1 MSFESEYI
9 GVLEGY
15 VLDALRADV
24 RIKALKAE
32 ISDLKIRLGLREAE
46 AAVQKSMDQNADRR
60 YDEMVAEIQK
70 LTDEVGEAERQRDEL
85 SAEVAE
91 LRHDIA
97 GYDRSLTALQ
107 TEEREGREEASRL
120 RTALAEANVG
130 LMDLRAKLA
139 DAEVQRGD
147 AVQEKNLVE
156 QRLFKH
162 MEWLSSEQ
170 TLKLALQAE
179 LKEAVK
185 AADDAEAERS
195 LLEAQYAE
203 LASRHEALEAQHRA
217 DTYLLARRK
226 EQLETAESAMA
237 TLREGIKNQSLALV
251 YSKGAQVHQFHVG
264 RRAGAVKTLDA
275 VKVAIE
281 AWMGE
286 KVMEA
291 LGEEMLAYLDE
302 VIELPAKPEI
312 RANAPEPIRS
322 ILREA
327 GHAYYHEAGIYGTA
341 KEEDGA
347 SI

>member
-1 MSFESEYI
+1 MSFEQDYI
-9 GVLEGY
+9 TALEPY
-15 VLDALRADV
+15 VLDALRADA

-85 SAEVAE
+85 HAEVVALCAAFADERAE
-91 LRHDIA
+91 AD
-97 GYDRSLTALQ
+97 
-107 TEEREGREEASRL
+107 RL
-120 RTALAEANVG
+120 RTTLAEANVG

-139 DAEVQRGD
+139 DAEKARGD
-147 AVQEKNLVE
+147 AVQEKSLTE

-162 MEWLSSEQ
+162 MEWLADEQ

-179 LKEAVK
+179 LKEAK
-185 AADDAEAERS
+185 QAAEVAEAKRATAAGAEAELA
-195 LLEAQYAE
+195 LLEAQYAD
-203 LASRHEALEAQHRA
+203 LASRHEALEARSRSDIA
-217 DTYLLARRK
+217 LLARRK
-226 EQLETAESAMA
+226 EQLETAEAAMA

-347 SI
+347 SS

>member
-1 MSFESEYI
+1 MSFEQDYI
-9 GVLEGY
+9 AALEPY

-24 RIKALKAE
+24 RIKAMRAE

-46 AAVQKSMDQNADRR
+46 AAVQKSMDKNADRR

-107 TEEREGREEASRL
+107 TEEREKREEASRL

-139 DAEVQRGD
+139 DA
-147 AVQEKNLVE
+147 VQEKNLTE

-170 TLKLALQAE
+170 MLKLALQAE
-179 LKEAVK
+179 LKQAK
-185 AADDAEAERS
+185 QAADDAEAERS
-195 LLEAQYAE
+195 LLEAQYAD
-203 LASRHEALEAQHRA
+203 LASRHEALEARSRSDIA
-217 DTYLLARRK
+217 LLARRK
-226 EQLETAESAMA
+226 EQLETAEAAMA
-237 TLREGIKNQSLALV
+237 TLREGIKNQSQALV
-251 YSKGAQVHQFHVG
+251 YSKGSQVHQFHVG

-275 VKVAIE
+275 VCEAIE
-281 AWMGE
+281 AFGAE
-286 KVMEA
+286 HDFPVTA
-291 LGEEMLAYLDE
+291 EMLIAHLRE
-302 VIELPAKPEI
+302 AIELPVKPEI

-322 ILREA
+322 ILRDA
-327 GHAYYHEAGIYGTA
+327 GHAYYHEAGIYETA

-347 SI
+347 SS

>member
-1 MSFESEYI
+1 MSFEQDYI
-9 GVLEGY
+9 TALEPY
-15 VLDALRADV
+15 VLDALRADA

-85 SAEVAE
+85 HAEVVALCAAFADERAE
-91 LRHDIA
+91 AD
-97 GYDRSLTALQ
+97 
-107 TEEREGREEASRL
+107 RL
-120 RTALAEANVG
+120 RTTLAEANVG

-139 DAEVQRGD
+139 DAEKARGD
-147 AVQEKNLVE
+147 AVREKSLTE
-156 QRLFKH
+156 QHLFKH
-162 MEWLSSEQ
+162 MEWLADEQ

-179 LKEAVK
+179 LKEAK
-185 AADDAEAERS
+185 QAAEVAEAKRATAAGAEAELA
-195 LLEAQYAE
+195 LLEAQYAD
-203 LASRHEALEAQHRA
+203 LASRHEALEARSRSDIA
-217 DTYLLARRK
+217 LLARRK
-226 EQLETAESAMA
+226 EQLETAEAAMA

-347 SI
+347 SS